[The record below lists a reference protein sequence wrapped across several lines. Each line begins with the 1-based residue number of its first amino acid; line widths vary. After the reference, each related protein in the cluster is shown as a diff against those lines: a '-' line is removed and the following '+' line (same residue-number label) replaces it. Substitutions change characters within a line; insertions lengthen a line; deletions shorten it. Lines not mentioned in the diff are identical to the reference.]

1 MTQEVSRVQKV
12 PTIPNYLLGL
22 PEDIQTLIYKAVFT
36 NTLKDISGSNN
47 KSLYDFYE
55 VLCKSKLLF
64 ADFADFAD
72 SVDFV
77 DSVDSYANIYLHR
90 KIYTRPDS
98 SLAKIKY
105 IEYPI
110 KYFTN
115 TYFTMRFQYCK
126 TILEDFA
133 PIIYNDVNVERI
145 NYKLQRQN
153 SGIYRVQYKD
163 KNSLR
168 IFIDKNKLLCRADL
182 EKTIIFGY
190 ELLYYSFRLIDILKL
205 NTDDYHE
212 DIIGL
217 YRWIANHN
225 YLDGY
230 DIVSGDNGENSV
242 SIRLVS

>member
-1 MTQEVSRVQKV
+1 MTQEVSRVPKV
-12 PTIPNYLLGL
+12 PMIPNYLLGL
-22 PEDIQTLIYKAVFT
+22 PDDIQTLIYKEVFT
-36 NTLKDISGSNN
+36 NTLKDIAGSNN

-64 ADFADFAD
+64 VDFAD
-72 SVDFV
+72 SVDSV
-77 DSVDSYANIYLHR
+77 DFVDSYANIYLHR
-90 KIYTRPDS
+90 NIYTRPDS

-110 KYFTN
+110 
-115 TYFTMRFQYCK
+115 TYFTKRFQYCK

-133 PIIYNDVNVERI
+133 PIIYDDVNVERI

-168 IFIDKNKLLCRADL
+168 IFIDKIKLLCRADL

-205 NTDDYHE
+205 NTDDYQE

-230 DIVSGDNGENSV
+230 DIVSGDNDVSSV
-242 SIRLVS
+242 SVRLVS

>member
-1 MTQEVSRVQKV
+1 MTQEVSRVPKV
-12 PTIPNYLLGL
+12 PPIPNYLLGL
-22 PEDIQTLIYKAVFT
+22 PDDIQTLIYKAVFT
-36 NTLKDISGSNN
+36 NTLKDIAGSNN

-55 VLCKSKLLF
+55 VLCKSKLLL
-64 ADFADFAD
+64 ADFAD
-72 SVDFV
+72 SVDSV
-77 DSVDSYANIYLHR
+77 DSVDFTDSYANIYLHR
-90 KIYTRPDS
+90 NIYTRPDS

-110 KYFTN
+110 
-115 TYFTMRFQYCK
+115 TYFTKRFQYCK

-133 PIIYNDVNVERI
+133 PIIYDDVNVERI

-230 DIVSGDNGENSV
+230 DIVSGDNDVSSV
-242 SIRLVS
+242 SVRLVS

>member
-1 MTQEVSRVQKV
+1 MSQEVSRVPKV
-12 PTIPNYLLGL
+12 PPIPNYLLGL

-36 NTLKDISGSNN
+36 NTLKDIAGSNN
-47 KSLYDFYE
+47 KSLYNFYE

-64 ADFADFAD
+64 ADSVD
-72 SVDFV
+72 SVDSV
-77 DSVDSYANIYLHR
+77 DSADSYANIYLHR
-90 KIYTRPDS
+90 KIYTSPDS

-110 KYFTN
+110 
-115 TYFTMRFQYCK
+115 TYFTKRFQYCK

-133 PIIYNDVNVERI
+133 PIIYDDVNVERI

-230 DIVSGDNGENSV
+230 DIVSGDNDESHVSV
-242 SIRLVS
+242 RLVS

>member
-1 MTQEVSRVQKV
+1 MSQEVSRVPKV
-12 PTIPNYLLGL
+12 PPIPNYLLGL
-22 PEDIQTLIYKAVFT
+22 PDDIQTLIYKAVFT
-36 NTLKDISGSNN
+36 NTLKDIAGSNN

-64 ADFADFAD
+64 AD
-72 SVDFV
+72 VV
-77 DSVDSYANIYLHR
+77 DSAKSTDSYANIYLHR
-90 KIYTRPDS
+90 NSYTRPDI
-98 SLAKIKY
+98 SLEKIKY

-110 KYFTN
+110 
-115 TYFTMRFQYCK
+115 TYFTKRFQYCK

-133 PIIYNDVNVERI
+133 PIIYDDVNVERI

-205 NTDDYHE
+205 NTDDYQE

-217 YRWIANHN
+217 YSWIANHN

-230 DIVSGDNGENSV
+230 DIVSGDNDVSSV
-242 SIRLVS
+242 SVRLVS